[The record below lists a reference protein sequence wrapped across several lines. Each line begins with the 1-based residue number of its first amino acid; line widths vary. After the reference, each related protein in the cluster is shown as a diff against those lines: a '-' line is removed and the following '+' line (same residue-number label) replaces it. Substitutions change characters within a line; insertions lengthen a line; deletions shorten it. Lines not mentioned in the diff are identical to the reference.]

1 MCAGRLDDGDRAIER
16 DPGSRRSID
25 LRSMPNAARTAGS
38 LTPAAWIGKIRASRD
53 CRPSGL
59 KMLALERCKTARARR
74 CVTGK
79 SEVTLSAVADI
90 LAARRQ
96 LINIGFDGIR

>member
-1 MCAGRLDDGDRAIER
+1 MCAGRLDDGDRAIEG

-25 LRSMPNAARTAGS
+25 LRSMPNAARTGS
-38 LTPAAWIGKIRASRD
+38 LTPAAWIGKIRASCD

-59 KMLALERCKTARARR
+59 KILALERCKTARPTR

-79 SEVTLSAVADI
+79 SEMTLSAVTDI